1 MSANTRLAGNFTAT
15 GQSQVFTV
23 SARDFLLKIGG
34 TFVGT
39 VQLEIYNGQA
49 AAWQAVEAAYTAGL
63 VKAFDAV
70 ARGQIFRLNCTA
82 YTSGTISYELEAP
95 ND

>member
-15 GQSQVFTV
+15 GQSSSFTV

-34 TFVGT
+34 TFT
-39 VQLEIYNGQA
+39 ATIALEIYNTQA
-49 AAWQAVEAAYTAGL
+49 AAWQTVETYTAAT
-63 VKAFDAV
+63 VKAIDAV
-70 ARGQIFRLNCTA
+70 ARGEQFRLNCTA
-82 YTSGTISYELEAP
+82 YTSGTASYEFEAP